1 MKMRSLFV
9 VLLLGLVFLPVAGA
23 GQIRTYVAEFKVVGA
38 DHPDEM
44 KGLLPDLLGSR
55 LSKGGVTVVGT
66 RADADV
72 VVTGRYT
79 QAGKLFSL
87 DAVASDAA
95 GRTVGRDYV
104 EGDDQG
110 QLLPAL
116 GKLAAGL
123 AAQISA
129 SSADRALPQT
139 VPVAPASRAGNSLGP
154 PAAGTVLSGAGAATT
169 GTRWLSQRLTG
180 SFIGIAPGRRSENGE
195 RELFVAGGH
204 VLKLFRTGKELRQV
218 AEVPFSVD
226 EQLLGVDSAD
236 LDGDGRP
243 EAYVTIFNGDALVS
257 QVWVVSNDTLVRKAD
272 KLPYFFRSIALDDG
286 NVKLYAQEM
295 ALKADFFGDVREV
308 AWNGTAYTLQNP
320 VKLPRGAM
328 LYNFSRFRDGAGN
341 VLFVLLSD
349 DGNLAVHAADG
360 EELWRSKE
368 KYGGTEL
375 AFKRTDLTDV
385 KYGSDPYRWIF
396 LQQRISVT
404 PEGEIVVPQNVGSWS
419 MGKSRT
425 FNASRMVGLRWNGS
439 SMEKGWQT
447 EENEQYLADYF
458 YDPAARELVSLE
470 VVKHEGMFG
479 KGASVV
485 AVTRRR

>member
-1 MKMRSLFV
+1 MKMRSLCV
-9 VLLLGLVFLPVAGA
+9 VLLLGLVFLPLAGA

-38 DHPDEM
+38 ERPDEM

-55 LSKGGVTVVGT
+55 LSKGGVAVVGT

-95 GRTVGRDYV
+95 GKTVGRDYV

-123 AAQISA
+123 ATQITASA
-129 SSADRALPQT
+129 ADRALPQT
-139 VPVAPASRAGNSLGP
+139 VPAASAGRAGNGFGAPSAGV
-154 PAAGTVLSGAGAATT
+154 AAGVAST

-180 SFIGIAPGRRSENGE
+180 SFIAIAPGRRFENGE

-204 VLKLFRTGKELRQV
+204 ALKLFRTGKELRQI
-218 AEVPFSVD
+218 AEVSFPVD

-257 QVWVVSNDTLVRKAD
+257 QVWVVRDDTLVRKAD
-272 KLPYFFRSIALDDG
+272 RLPYFFRSIAMDNG
-286 NVKLYAQEM
+286 NVKLYAQEI

-328 LYNFSRFRDGAGN
+328 LYNFSRFRDEAGN
-341 VLFVLLSD
+341 ELFVLLND
-349 DGNLAVHAADG
+349 DGNLVVHAADG

-396 LQQRISVT
+396 LQQRIFVT
-404 PEGEIVVPQNVGSWS
+404 PEGEIVVPQNIGSWS
-419 MGKSRT
+419 MGHSRT
-425 FNASRMVGLRWNGS
+425 FNASRMLCFRWNGS
-439 SMEKGWQT
+439 SLEKGWQT

-479 KGASVV
+479 KGASIVSI
-485 AVTRRR
+485 RKIR

>member
-9 VLLLGLVFLPVAGA
+9 VLLLNLVFLPVAGA

-38 DHPDEM
+38 EHPDEM

-55 LSKGGVTVVGT
+55 LNRGGVTVVGT

-95 GRTVGRDYV
+95 GKTVGRDYV

-123 AAQISA
+123 AAQITA

-139 VPVAPASRAGNSLGP
+139 VPVAPVSRAGDSLGP
-154 PAAGTVLSGAGAATT
+154 PPAGMVAGGAGAAT

-180 SFIGIAPGRRSENGE
+180 SFIGIAPGRRFENGE

-204 VLKLFRTGKELRQV
+204 TLKLFRTGKELRQV
-218 AEVPFSVD
+218 AEVSFPVD

-257 QVWVVSNDTLVRKAD
+257 QVWVVRDDTLVRKAD
-272 KLPYFFRSIALDDG
+272 RLPYFFRSIALDNG
-286 NVKLYAQEM
+286 SVKLYAQEM

-308 AWNGTAYTLQNP
+308 ARNGTAYTLRNP

-341 VLFVLLSD
+341 ELFVLLND
-349 DGNLAVHAADG
+349 DGNLVVHAADG

-368 KYGGTEL
+368 KYGGTEM

-396 LQQRISVT
+396 LQQRIFVT

-419 MGKSRT
+419 MGHSRT
-425 FNASRMVGLRWNGS
+425 FNASRMVGFRWNGS
-439 SMEKGWQT
+439 SLEKKWQT

-458 YDPAARELVSLE
+458 YDSAAREVISLE

-485 AVTRRR
+485 AVKKVR